1 MHCIR
6 CGCDIDQRLKLSKE
20 MRLCKKCY
28 KMMKKVKSPIVKS
41 SKKKIQ
47 RGGWGEP
54 VVFTNLKK

>member
-47 RGGWGEP
+47 RGG
-54 VVFTNLKK
+54 